1 MVLSLIINKCENKL
15 NGKYSNLK
23 LKVSQNFNGSKFH
36 ITNHMTFSTKY
47 IEARSYDYT
56 LEVLFVDEL
65 KTKLNKYY
73 EKTPYVYHVENFTPK
88 DINSLT
94 NTIVN
99 AVVNGCY
106 KE

>member
-1 MVLSLIINKCENKL
+1 
-15 NGKYSNLK
+15 
-23 LKVSQNFNGSKFH
+23 
-36 ITNHMTFSTKY
+36 MTFSTKY